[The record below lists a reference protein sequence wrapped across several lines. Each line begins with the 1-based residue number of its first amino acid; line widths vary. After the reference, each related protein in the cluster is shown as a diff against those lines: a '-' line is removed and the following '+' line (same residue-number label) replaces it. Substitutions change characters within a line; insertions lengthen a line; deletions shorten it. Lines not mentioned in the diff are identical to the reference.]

1 MFHHANAVVVPSL
14 FPETF
19 GYVVLEAFAVK
30 TPVIV
35 HRGGG
40 AIAETGEMS
49 GGGIGYDTLE
59 QLEQAIQTMVNDPV
73 QRQQLADQG
82 YQRRSVDWSESA
94 HMRQYFEMIESA
106 QMKKLQT

>member
-1 MFHHANAVVVPSL
+1 
-14 FPETF
+14 
-19 GYVVLEAFAVK
+19 
-30 TPVIV
+30 
-35 HRGGG
+35 
-40 AIAETGEMS
+40 
-49 GGGIGYDTLE
+49 
-59 QLEQAIQTMVNDPV
+59 MVNDPV

>member
-1 MFHHANAVVVPSL
+1 
-14 FPETF
+14 
-19 GYVVLEAFAVK
+19 
-30 TPVIV
+30 
-35 HRGGG
+35 
-40 AIAETGEMS
+40 MS

-59 QLEQAIQTMVNDPV
+59 QLEQAILTMVNDPV

-106 QMKKLQT
+106 QTKKL